1 MILISDNDEKEYL
14 LRENH
19 MLQDEN
25 AKLRL
30 EIDTVKKQ
38 TQEMEKKHFEDMKI
52 ILEKNDHL
60 NMTIQL
66 AGELFKNTA
75 ENTMLNSDL
84 ENKKQIRQ
92 RLETEVESSK
102 SRLATATQDHEASQR
117 DLQIPFNTETDK
129 WFCLRDKI
137 QFYVPNLTDNN
148 EHLCQELSKVK
159 SQFSSLE
166 MELNHTREALRERTL
181 VLEGEQRD
189 LSQTQCQKKELE
201 HIYQKQ
207 QDKLHEYIKKQGS
220 LEEKLSH
227 LQRKNMLLQQQ
238 LDAAHKKAEDKT
250 KTVIEIRDLLQDV
263 IKILQIKYEKPGL
276 TLNKRN
282 NECSHL
288 NERIYQYENDKSE
301 GDAGVAHLQ
310 QELADTLKKPSMLEA
325 LLDGTS
331 HDCMNLEDETQDL
344 KTKLDENRS
353 QTQTSQARLDPL
365 RKNHSTSTTLLKCRV
380 KELEFELFGVKLSK
394 DYIMETYQQHYI
406 RKVERIKSLKI
417 ERKEEKKQL
426 RDIHEKLLLEEKE
439 T

>member
-1 MILISDNDEKEYL
+1 
-14 LRENH
+14 
-19 MLQDEN
+19 
-25 AKLRL
+25 
-30 EIDTVKKQ
+30 
-38 TQEMEKKHFEDMKI
+38 
-52 ILEKNDHL
+52 
-60 NMTIQL
+60 
-66 AGELFKNTA
+66 
-75 ENTMLNSDL
+75 
-84 ENKKQIRQ
+84 
-92 RLETEVESSK
+92 
-102 SRLATATQDHEASQR
+102 
-117 DLQIPFNTETDK
+117 
-129 WFCLRDKI
+129 
-137 QFYVPNLTDNN
+137 
-148 EHLCQELSKVK
+148 
-159 SQFSSLE
+159 

-189 LSQTQCQKKELE
+189 QSQTQCQKKELE

-325 LLDGTS
+325 SLDGTS